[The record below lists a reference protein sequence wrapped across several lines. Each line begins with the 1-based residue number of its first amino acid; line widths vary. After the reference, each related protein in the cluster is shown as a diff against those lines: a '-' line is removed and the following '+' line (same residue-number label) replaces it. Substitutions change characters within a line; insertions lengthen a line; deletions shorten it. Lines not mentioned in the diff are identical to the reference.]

1 MSLIRDMQFRDA
13 LNPMLGSPTKLGLL
27 RTLFASPGRSWT
39 GRELAKAAAVS
50 SAQTARDLRDLSDT
64 SLVTRTVVGKAY
76 SWRLNSSHV
85 LGPALAEL
93 FAHEADLRSQL
104 LHDLSE
110 GLRPVAIEKA
120 RLFGSIPR
128 GDERA
133 DSDVD
138 LYLEVRDAKD
148 RSRAE
153 EAIDNVRSRLWDRF
167 GNPVSALIYTRAE
180 ASHPRN
186 PSLLRAIEEEGLDVL
201 KGG

>member
-1 MSLIRDMQFRDA
+1 MKFRDA

-27 RTLFASPGRSWT
+27 RVLFASPRRSWT
-39 GRELAKAAAVS
+39 GRELAKAAGVS
-50 SAQTARDLRDLSDT
+50 SAQTARDLRDLSET
-64 SLVTRTVVGKAY
+64 SLVTRTVVGRSY
-76 SWRLNSSHV
+76 SWRLNSAHV
-85 LGPALAEL
+85 LRPALADL
-93 FAHEADLRSQL
+93 FANEASLLSQL

-110 GLRPVAIEKA
+110 GLRPADLERA

-138 LYLEVRDAKD
+138 LYLEVRGSKD

-153 EAIDNVRSRLWDRF
+153 GAIDSVRSRLWDRF

-180 ASHPRN
+180 ARHPRN
-186 PSLLRAIEEEGLDVL
+186 PSLLRTIEEEGVDAL